1 MTKDVAASPIT
12 QHKLQDFE
20 WIVSIAEKLLG
31 GPVMPFFP
39 GNFNSDLQAI
49 SVLVGIKPLVDNYL
63 VSGLAVDG
71 GVVYGISEFMAE
83 GDPEIPF
90 IRLRAPHDTNH
101 QPDYS
106 PMWFVLKS
114 NYEPLRERLL
124 AVSSKEAAMP
134 FLAGSSQDAF
144 RRNTLE
150 FLHRSEDDYALY
162 NIPFRR
168 GVILTGPPGNG
179 KTMACRWL
187 VQQCKK
193 FGYNYRVV
201 LPQDYLHA
209 QGQPHGISK
218 LFQFDDDKVLNREVL
233 PSPVPGRKTITRD
246 PNKGVVIF
254 DDIDQALHRRE
265 DAGAGWDQ
273 AHFLSHLEGV
283 VRPEGVVYVFTTNS
297 PVDQIDPAII
307 RPGRIDAVLPF
318 NKPDEVLV
326 RKFVWEAWPESV
338 TQHLAPDAHTDLYGM
353 SYAVIDEIKRLFV
366 LGFLDHGEW
375 DWAEALEAYTVGR
388 ENVEKM
394 KVRGLAPV
402 TRLDGTYQV
411 QKGVK
416 GE

>member
-1 MTKDVAASPIT
+1 MDKDVAASPIT

-20 WIVSIAEKLLG
+20 WIVSIAERVLG
-31 GPVMPFFP
+31 GRVMPFFP
-39 GNFNSDLQAI
+39 GNLNSELRAI
-49 SVLVGIKPLVDNYL
+49 SVLVGTKPLVDNYL
-63 VSGLAVDG
+63 VSGLSLDD
-71 GVVYGISEFMAE
+71 GVVYGVSELVAE

-90 IRLRAPHDTNH
+90 IRLRTPHETTH
-101 QPDYS
+101 QPDYN
-106 PMWFVLKS
+106 PMWFVLES
-114 NYEPLRERLL
+114 NYDPLRERLL

-134 FLAGSSQDAF
+134 FLAGSSQKAF

-150 FLHRSEDDYALY
+150 FLHRSEDYYALY
-162 NIPFRR
+162 DIPFRR

-218 LFQFDDDKVLNREVL
+218 LFQFDVDRGIKPQVL
-233 PSPVPGRKTITRD
+233 VPPKRGTKAVTSD
-246 PNKGVVIF
+246 LSKGVIIF
-254 DDIDQALHRRE
+254 DDIDQALHRR
-265 DAGAGWDQ
+265 DGSDAGWDQ

-283 VRPEGVVYVFTTNS
+283 ERPEGVVYVFTTNS

-307 RPGRIDAVLPF
+307 RPGRIDVVLPF
-318 NKPDEVLV
+318 NEPDELLV
-326 RKFVWEAWPESV
+326 RQFVWDVWPKSV
-338 TQHLAPDAHTDLYGM
+338 TQHLAPDAHVDLYGM

-375 DWAEALEAYTVGR
+375 DWAEALGNYAVGR
-388 ENVEKM
+388 RDVEKM
-394 KVRGLAPV
+394 KVAGLAPAPHEPEYS
-402 TRLDGTYQV
+402 TKEG
-411 QKGVK
+411 
-416 GE
+416 

>member
-20 WIVSIAEKLLG
+20 WIVAIAERVLG
-31 GPVMPFFP
+31 GKVMPFFP
-39 GNFNSDLQAI
+39 GSFRSGLQAI
-49 SVLVGIKPLVDNYL
+49 SVLVGTKPLVDNYL
-63 VSGLAVDG
+63 VSELEQDE
-71 GVVYGISEFMAE
+71 GVKYGVAEFIAE
-83 GDPEIPF
+83 GDPGIPF
-90 IRLRAPHDTNH
+90 IRLRAPYETTH
-101 QPDYS
+101 QPDYN
-106 PMWFVLKS
+106 PVWFTLKS

-134 FLAGSSQDAF
+134 FLAGSSQETF

-162 NIPFRR
+162 DIPFRR

-193 FGYNYRVV
+193 FGYNCRVV

-218 LFQFDDDKVLNREVL
+218 LFQFDVDRDVKPQVHLL
-233 PSPVPGRKTITRD
+233 VPPKRGMKAVTSD
-246 PNKGVVIF
+246 LNKGVVIF
-254 DDIDQALHRRE
+254 DDIDQALHRR
-265 DAGAGWDQ
+265 DGSGAGWDQ

-283 VRPEGVVYVFTTNS
+283 ERPEGVVYVFTTNS

-307 RPGRIDAVLPF
+307 RPGRIDVVLPF
-318 NKPDEVLV
+318 NEPDEPLV
-326 RKFVWEAWPESV
+326 RQFVWEAWPESV
-338 TQHLAPDAHTDLYGM
+338 TQHLAPDAHVDLYGM

-366 LGFLDHGEW
+366 LGFLDRGEW
-375 DWAEALEAYTVGR
+375 DWAGALESYAVGR

-394 KVRGLAPV
+394 KVAGLASV
-402 TRLDGTYQV
+402 SG
-411 QKGVK
+411 
-416 GE
+416 